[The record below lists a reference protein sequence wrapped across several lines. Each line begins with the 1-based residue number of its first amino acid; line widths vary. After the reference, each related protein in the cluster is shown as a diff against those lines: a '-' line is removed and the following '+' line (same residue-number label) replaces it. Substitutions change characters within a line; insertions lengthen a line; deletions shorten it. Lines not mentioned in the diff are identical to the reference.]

1 MKRPE
6 TSLYAAISLVF
17 IFASFASGPTGLAA
31 HGNDLSLA
39 EQSTPKVRVLVY
51 GFPGL
56 GPYTMQGAET
66 EATRIFRAAG
76 IEVVWIDC
84 TRDTG
89 PVCTK
94 VPAAATD
101 LIVRILPKALPW
113 TNSDVL
119 GVAGPTGICPAAFLF
134 FDRISALRTHTRRI
148 PVMLGRVMVHE
159 ATHLLLP
166 EEGHSISGLMKG
178 QMSSDDLGLTGNAF
192 LGLSRHAQDRLRE
205 EVLLRR
211 GKLQSSMR

>member
-1 MKRPE
+1 MKHLE
-6 TSLYAAISLVF
+6 TGLHAAISLVS
-17 IFASFASGPTGLAA
+17 ILASFASGPTRLAA
-31 HGNDLSLA
+31 RGNDLSLA

-66 EATRIFRAAG
+66 EATRILRIAG
-76 IEVVWIDC
+76 IEVGWIDC
-84 TRDTG
+84 TRDTR
-89 PVCTK
+89 PVCTS

-113 TNSDVL
+113 ANSDVL
-119 GVAGPTGICPAAFLF
+119 GLAGPTGICPAAFLF

-148 PVMLGRVMVHE
+148 PLILGRVMAHE
-159 ATHLLLP
+159 MTHLLLP

-178 QMSSDDLGLTGNAF
+178 QLTSDDLGLAGSIF
-192 LGLSRHAQDRLRE
+192 LGLSRQAQDRLRE
-205 EVLLRR
+205 QISRR
-211 GKLQSSMR
+211 IEAQSSLR